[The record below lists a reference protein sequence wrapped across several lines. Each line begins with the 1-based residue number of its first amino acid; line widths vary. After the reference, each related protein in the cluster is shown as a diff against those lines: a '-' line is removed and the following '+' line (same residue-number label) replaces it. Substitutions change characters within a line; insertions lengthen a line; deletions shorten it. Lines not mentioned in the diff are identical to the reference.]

1 MTICPLSLPS
11 LSLSLHHNIMWRG
24 DGGVGEWEEAKKG
37 GLVIKRG
44 PAGRRMDILS
54 MRLVL
59 LISGFR
65 AGQVILPL
73 LACVFQYIV
82 LALPRN
88 TSITFYFFLLFFSG
102 IITPQ
107 FQFTILLAPSAFFP
121 INFLPQLIYFH

>member
-1 MTICPLSLPS
+1 
-11 LSLSLHHNIMWRG
+11 MWRG

-73 LACVFQYIV
+73 LACVFPFNL

-88 TSITFYFFLLFFSG
+88 TPQFFIFYFFFED
-102 IITPQ
+102 
-107 FQFTILLAPSAFFP
+107 
-121 INFLPQLIYFH
+121 